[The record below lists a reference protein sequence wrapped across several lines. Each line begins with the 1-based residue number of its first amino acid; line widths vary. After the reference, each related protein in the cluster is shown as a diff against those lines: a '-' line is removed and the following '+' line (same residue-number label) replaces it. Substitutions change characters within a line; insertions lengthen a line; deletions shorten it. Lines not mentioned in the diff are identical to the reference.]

1 MIIQNLIDQIG
12 DLSSSYQQVVS
23 GAFLA
28 AVVVVQ
34 TYLSRVQ
41 RLR

>member
-1 MIIQNLIDQIG
+1 VIQNLINQIG

-23 GAFLA
+23 GGFLA
-28 AVVVVQ
+28 VVVVVQ